1 MMCEPDEEALRR
13 YTLIRLLSLVPAGTR
28 HCRSCGQEIAVYVKR
43 KAPSGDTKPRC
54 LDCWKAER

>member
-1 MMCEPDEEALRR
+1 MRETDEEALRR
-13 YTLIRLLSLVPAGTR
+13 YSLIRLLGLASAGIR
-28 HCRSCGQEIAVYVKR
+28 HCHGCGQETECFVKY